1 MAVEITNDGLKI
13 FLDGGVNDDANRSFT
28 PISRLWLGQSQTTP
42 LITSTDL
49 TVPIPIST
57 STVELVD
64 DCETANWTQ
73 GTDSDN
79 ETLNSSTFKEGSNAL
94 NLGKSGTSG
103 TTMSYSKTTTS
114 VNFTSKKLFVWTYIT
129 TLADLVASGT
139 AVTVRFG
146 SDSSNY
152 YYQDVAIGSLSAGWN
167 LIVLDQTSPT
177 GTTGSPTATAC
188 DYSYI
193 AFNTDL
199 AADTITLG
207 DVIMDYWHVASSDD
221 FARSFETGYPS
232 GPGDDLQVTLR
243 GEITS
248 GEANGFQINGVA
260 FKNTDSTP
268 LTAMIGSTLVIGK
281 DSSERLIFVGKIRA
295 RHKNT

>member
-1 MAVEITNDGLKI
+1 MTVEITNDGIKI
-13 FLDGGVNDDANRSFT
+13 FLDGGVNNDAGRSFT
-28 PISRLWLGQSQTTP
+28 PISKLWLGQDQTNP

-49 TVPIPIST
+49 VVPLPIDT
-57 STVELVD
+57 SNVELVD
-64 DCETANWTQ
+64 DCETADWTE
-73 GTDSDN
+73 GTDSIA

-114 VNFTSKKLFVWTYIT
+114 VDFTSKKLFVWVYVT
-129 TLADLVASGT
+129 TLSDLVASGT

-152 YYQDVAIGSLSAGWN
+152 YYQDVAIGSLAAGWN
-167 LIVLDQTSPT
+167 LVVLDQASPT
-177 GTTGSPTATAC
+177 GTTGSPVVASC
-188 DYSYI
+188 DYSEI
-193 AFNTDL
+193 IFNTDL

-207 DVIMDYWHVASSDD
+207 DVVMDYWHVADSSD
-221 FARSFETGYPS
+221 FARSFSSGYPS
-232 GPGDDLQVTLR
+232 GPSDDLQVTLR

-248 GEANGFQINGVA
+248 VEMNGFQINGVA

-268 LTAMIGSTLVIGK
+268 LTAMIGTTLVIGK
-281 DSSERLIFVGKIRA
+281 DSSERLSFVGKIRG
-295 RHKNT
+295 RHTTG